1 MKPTNINRLKKDA
14 WDIFLAGLQAVDPVF
29 AVKRTLKLSDSTLD
43 IQGKVYDLNKFD
55 RIIVIGAGKAGS
67 SMSRG
72 LEEIIGD
79 RITFGHVN
87 IKYGHFDKVSKIY
100 MQEAGHPS
108 PDQSGYDGAK
118 TIFNILKE
126 SNEKDFI
133 FFLLSGGGSSLMPL
147 PANGISLT
155 AKQQTTNFLLSCG
168 ATIQEINTI
177 RKHISMLKG
186 GRLANIAYPSTLVSL
201 IISDVI
207 GDPLDSIAS
216 GPTVP
221 DPTTYADCLT
231 ILKKYNIV
239 NKIPEKVLS
248 HINRG
253 AKGLE
258 QETPKS
264 DEIIFEKVQN
274 VIIANN
280 TKAFKEAKKKSIELG
295 YNPLILSTMIE
306 GETKEVAKV
315 HVGIAKEINKS
326 NNPVK
331 RPACILSGGETTVT
345 LHGNGLGGRNQE
357 FALAA
362 AIDIAGMHNI
372 IVFSGATD
380 GTDGPLNPAGAVAD
394 GSTVDRATKLEMNP
408 SDYLANNDSYRF
420 FLKLGDLI
428 TTGPT
433 NTNVMDI
440 RIVIVA

>member
-315 HVGIAKEINKS
+315 HAGIAKEINKS